1 MAYTE
6 PFNRH
11 FNSLIWM
18 EQLLKKVCQHSLIK
32 KIKFIAMTLVK
43 VNNPM
48 SKNFDGLVN
57 EFFND
62 FPATFGK
69 TIREDVFG
77 FPPVNIRENAEAYQ
91 LEVAAPGLE
100 KSDFNLNLDKNIL
113 TISTEKKE
121 EVKEE
126 NSKFIRREFSHKA
139 FKRSFTVDDKIDAT
153 NISAKYENGILKVA
167 LPKKEEVK
175 VAPKEITVS

>member
-1 MAYTE
+1 
-6 PFNRH
+6 
-11 FNSLIWM
+11 
-18 EQLLKKVCQHSLIK
+18 
-32 KIKFIAMTLVK
+32 MTLVK

-48 SKNFDGLVN
+48 TKSFDGLVN
-57 EFFND
+57 DFFND

-77 FPPVNIRENAEAYQ
+77 FPPVNIRENADAYQ
-91 LEVAAPGLE
+91 LEIAAPGLE
-100 KSDFNLNLDKNIL
+100 KSDFTLNLDQNIL

-121 EVKEE
+121 ESKEE
-126 NSKFIRREFSHKA
+126 NPKFIRKEFSYKS
-139 FKRSFTVDDKIDAT
+139 FKRSFTVDEKIDAT

-175 VAPKEITVS
+175 VAAKEITIS